1 MPYSLLVTQLQLE
14 IKEKDDKTYLNLQVN
29 L

>member
-14 IKEKDDKTYLNLQVN
+14 IKEKDDKTDLNLQVN

>member
-14 IKEKDDKTYLNLQVN
+14 IKEKDDKTDLNLQVN
-29 L
+29 S